1 MSPDN
6 EDDPDSSSEIPSFE
20 DLVARVEGDDEE
32 AVEPSQ
38 AAQEPAADSE
48 TAVGAEGGE
57 ETASDTA
64 PTEPVPDLD
73 EAEWELGGG
82 TEEPSA
88 APPAEESGT
97 GLSDSKADAL
107 LELID
112 GASNVLVVGP
122 AETPV
127 EYDLCAKLCTTEPHA
142 RRRLLVTTE
151 QSPDERL
158 NALRGYGAGSF
169 DESVV
174 VAVGDQMRSSNG
186 DGSSTHEIHGEAV
199 TVETINNP
207 RDLTRLGLLINKHLA
222 EPDEGPPAVVCFHTL
237 SSLLQFVEV
246 EKAFRFLHVLQGR
259 VRTANARAHYHL
271 DPSAH
276 DEQVLHTLRPI
287 FDFTVRFDANGD
299 VAVDS

>member
-6 EDDPDSSSEIPSFE
+6 DDDSDSSSEIPSFE
-20 DLVARVEGDDEE
+20 DLVARVEGPDEGAAE
-32 AVEPSQ
+32 SSQ
-38 AAQEPAADSE
+38 PDQEPEADSE
-48 TAVGAEGGE
+48 MAVGVEAGE
-57 ETASDTA
+57 ETESVGA
-64 PTEPVPDLD
+64 PTETTPDLD
-73 EAEWELGGG
+73 DVELQVGGG
-82 TEEPSA
+82 SEEPMTEPKA
-88 APPAEESGT
+88 GESVT
-97 GLSDSKADAL
+97 GIADSKADAL

-112 GASNVLVVGP
+112 DASNVLVVGP
-122 AETPV
+122 ADTPV
-127 EYDLCAKLCTTEPHA
+127 EYDLCAKLCTTEPIA
-142 RRRLLVTTE
+142 SRRLLVTTD

-174 VAVGDQMRSSNG
+174 IAIGDQMRSSNG
-186 DGSSTHEIHGEAV
+186 DGSSTRENRGETV

-222 EPDEGPPAVVCFHTL
+222 GPIEGPPAVVCFHTL
-237 SSLLQFVEV
+237 STLLQFVEI

-259 VRTANARAHYHL
+259 ARTANARAHYHL
-271 DPSAH
+271 DPSNH

-287 FDFTVRFDANGD
+287 FDFTVRFDAAGD